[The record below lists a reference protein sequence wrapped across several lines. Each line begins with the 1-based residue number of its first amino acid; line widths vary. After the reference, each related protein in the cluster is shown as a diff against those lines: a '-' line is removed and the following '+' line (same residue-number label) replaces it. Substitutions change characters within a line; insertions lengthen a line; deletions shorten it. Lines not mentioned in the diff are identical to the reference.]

1 MSAPPLTPKQ
11 LRALH
16 IQRRALGLD
25 EETYRATLAQY
36 GVASSKQLSREQARE
51 LITRWSIAGAPIGGP
66 YAGHRPAPGEA
77 AIALATPAQRALIAR
92 LIPEVPW
99 RSALGYTNWIGSRT
113 SPTKG
118 RPVRTYREAEAV
130 IEALKRMS
138 RRSDEQSA
146 QR

>member
-1 MSAPPLTPKQ
+1 MSAPPLTAKQ

-36 GVASSKQLSREQARE
+36 GVASSKELSREQARE
-51 LITRWSIAGAPIGGP
+51 LITRWSLAGAPIGGP
-66 YAGHRPAPGEA
+66 YSGHRPNASDPTT
-77 AIALATPAQRALIAR
+77 LATPAQRALIAR

-118 RPVRTYREAEAV
+118 RPVRTYGEAEAV

-138 RRSDEQSA
+138 RRADEQSA